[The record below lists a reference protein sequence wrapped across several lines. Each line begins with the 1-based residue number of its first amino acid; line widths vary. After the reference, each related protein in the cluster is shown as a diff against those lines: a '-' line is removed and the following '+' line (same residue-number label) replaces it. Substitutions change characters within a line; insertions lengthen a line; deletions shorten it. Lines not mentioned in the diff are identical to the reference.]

1 MWTLQIQD
9 SNGTRTQT
17 FGVSKVKIG
26 RDADCDVRLSGWRI
40 GGKHAELF
48 ASNNQGFLRDLGSS
62 SGTLVNGKAA
72 TTHGPLK
79 PTDKIQIGGYSF
91 TATWET
97 ESARAPAPA
106 PARFANP
113 EITSPLD
120 PEPEYQ
126 APHAAPQYAPA
137 HAGSHG
143 AANATQYAPLHAVPH
158 APSHAPSHVPSHA
171 TQYAP
176 PHAVPNAPS
185 HASHAASHAPSHA
198 TQYAPSYAA
207 SHAAAHGAPHAASH
221 AAPHAPSPRPAP
233 EAARPVQ
240 DESFTWRRVLHDRL
254 LESFDVRRV
263 DVHRMGDAELRARTE
278 QLIAELIE
286 RMPEIPKH
294 IDRSVLIGAVRDE
307 AIGLGLLEPLLADAS
322 VTEIMV
328 NRADEV
334 FVERGGQLERY
345 PVAFTSDRAVTGIIE
360 RIVAPIGRR
369 IDESSPMV
377 DARLKD
383 GSRVNAV
390 IPPLSLKGPSITI
403 RKFAKKKLG
412 SDDLLRF
419 GSANREMIEFMR
431 VVVEHRK
438 NVVISGGTGSGKTTL
453 LNILS
458 NFIPRGERIVT
469 IEDAAE
475 LQLHHPNLVSLE
487 SRPANI
493 EGKGQIAIRDLVRN
507 SLRMRPD
514 RIVVGECR
522 GGEAL
527 DMLQAM
533 NTGHDGSL
541 TTAHANN
548 PRDML
553 ARLETMVLMAGLD
566 LPVSAIREQIASAI
580 DIVVQQTR
588 FSCGTRKVTHICEVT
603 GVESGRIQL
612 QNIFEFRQTGI
623 DANGKTQG
631 HFTGCGFVPEFYES
645 LRRIGV
651 PLDLSIFDPRESVGA
666 VA

>member
-1 MWTLQIQD
+1 MWNIQTQE
-9 SNGTRTQT
+9 SGGPRTSPQ
-17 FGVSKVKIG
+17 FAGGKVKIG
-26 RDADCDVRLSGWRI
+26 RDAECDWKLPGWRVSS
-40 GGKHAELF
+40 KHAELF
-48 ASNNQGFLRDLGSS
+48 VSNDQGFLRDLASS
-62 SGTLVNGKAA
+62 AGTLVNGKAV
-72 TTHGPLK
+72 TTHGPL
-79 PTDKIQIGGYSF
+79 TSADQIQIGSHTF
-91 TATWET
+91 KATWIPDQKPAAPSVALPGAAASDA
-97 ESARAPAPA
+97 SAAAPASTA
-106 PARFANP
+106 
-113 EITSPLD
+113 
-120 PEPEYQ
+120 
-126 APHAAPQYAPA
+126 
-137 HAGSHG
+137 
-143 AANATQYAPLHAVPH
+143 
-158 APSHAPSHVPSHA
+158 
-171 TQYAP
+171 
-176 PHAVPNAPS
+176 
-185 HASHAASHAPSHA
+185 AAS
-198 TQYAPSYAA
+198 
-207 SHAAAHGAPHAASH
+207 
-221 AAPHAPSPRPAP
+221 RPAV
-233 EAARPVQ
+233 A
-240 DESFTWRRVLHDRL
+240 DESFAWRRILHERL
-254 LESFDVRRV
+254 LEAFDVRRV
-263 DVHRMGDAELRARTE
+263 DVHRMADTELRSRTE
-278 QLIAELIE
+278 QLIGDLIE
-286 RMPEIPKH
+286 HMPEIPKS
-294 IDRSVLIGAVRDE
+294 IDRAALIAAVRDE
-307 AIGLGLLEPLLADAS
+307 AIGLGLLEPLLADDS
-322 VTEIMV
+322 VSEIMV
-328 NRADEV
+328 NRADEI
-334 FVERGGQLERY
+334 FVERAGQLERY
-345 PVAFTSDRAVTGIIE
+345 PIAFTSDRAVTGIIE

-390 IPPLSLKGPSITI
+390 IPPLALKGPSITI
-403 RKFAKKKLG
+403 RKFSKRKLG
-412 SDDLLRF
+412 AQDLLRY
-419 GSANREMIEFMR
+419 GSANQAMIDFMKIT
-431 VVVEHRK
+431 VEHRK
-438 NVVISGGTGSGKTTL
+438 NVIISGGTGSGKTTL

-458 NFIPRGERIVT
+458 NFIPRTERIVT

-588 FSCGTRKVTHICEVT
+588 FACGTRKITHICEVT

-623 DANGKTQG
+623 DQAGKTQG
-631 HFTGCGFVPEFYES
+631 HFTGCGFVPEFYEA

-651 PLDLSIFDPRESVGA
+651 SLDLGIFDRREPAGA
-666 VA
+666 AS

>member
-1 MWTLQIQD
+1 MWTINLQS
-9 SNGTRTQT
+9 SNQPGQS
-17 FGVSKVKIG
+17 FAAGKVRIG
-26 RDADCDVRLSGWRI
+26 KDADCELRLPGWRI
-40 GGKHAELF
+40 GSKHAELF
-48 ASNNQGFLRDLGSS
+48 VSNDQAFLRDLGTSA
-62 SGTLVNGKAA
+62 GTLVNGKAVKN
-72 TTHGPLK
+72 THGPLT
-79 PTDKIQIGGYSF
+79 PNDQIQIGSHAF
-91 TATWET
+91 TANWV
-97 ESARAPAPA
+97 APRAKA
-106 PARFANP
+106 
-113 EITSPLD
+113 EIPV
-120 PEPEYQ
+120 PV
-126 APHAAPQYAPA
+126 
-137 HAGSHG
+137 
-143 AANATQYAPLHAVPH
+143 ATPAVP
-158 APSHAPSHVPSHA
+158 
-171 TQYAP
+171 
-176 PHAVPNAPS
+176 AVP
-185 HASHAASHAPSHA
+185 
-198 TQYAPSYAA
+198 
-207 SHAAAHGAPHAASH
+207 AAAQQAVVVKPVAQPAAKSDLL
-221 AAPHAPSPRPAP
+221 AGPA
-233 EAARPVQ
+233 VQ
-240 DESFTWRRVLHDRL
+240 DESFAWRRVLHDRL
-254 LESFDVRRV
+254 LEAFDVRRV
-263 DVHRMGDAELRARTE
+263 DVHRMADTELRARAE
-278 QLIAELIE
+278 QLISELIE
-286 RMPEIPKH
+286 RTPEIPPS
-294 IDRSVLIGAVRDE
+294 IDRAALLAAVRDE
-307 AIGLGLLEPLLADAS
+307 AIGLGLLEPLLADPS

-334 FVERGGQLERY
+334 FVERSGVLERY
-345 PVAFTSDRAVTGIIE
+345 PLAFTSDRAVTGIIE

-390 IPPLSLKGPSITI
+390 IPPLALKGPSITI
-403 RKFAKKKLG
+403 RKFAKRKLQAG
-412 SDDLLRF
+412 DLLKF
-419 GSANREMIEFMR
+419 QSANAQMIEFMR
-431 VVVEHRK
+431 VTVEHRK

-458 NFIPRGERIVT
+458 NFIPNGERIVT

-475 LQLHHPNLVSLE
+475 LQLYHPNLVSLE

-553 ARLETMVLMAGLD
+553 SRIETMVLMAGLD

-588 FSCGTRKVTHICEVT
+588 FACGTRKITHIAEVT

-612 QNIFEFRQTGI
+612 QSIFEFVQTGI
-623 DANGKTQG
+623 DSAGKTRG
-631 HFTGCGFVPEFYES
+631 YFTGCGFVPEFYES
-645 LRRIGV
+645 LRKIGV
-651 PLDLSIFDPRESVGA
+651 PLDLGIFDRRDPTGA
-666 VA
+666 PV

>member
-1 MWTLQIQD
+1 MWTLHLQPA
-9 SNGTRTQT
+9 NGVDAGTQFAT
-17 FGVSKVKIG
+17 AKVKIG
-26 RDADCDVRLSGWRI
+26 RDADCDFKLSGWRI
-40 GGKHAELF
+40 GPQHAELF
-48 ASNNQGFLRDLGSS
+48 VSNDQGFVRDLGCSA
-62 SGTLVNGKAA
+62 GTLVNGKPI

-79 PTDKIQIGGYSF
+79 PTDIIKIGGHSF
-91 TATWET
+91 MASWTAAQT
-97 ESARAPAPA
+97 EPQTAAIGPA
-106 PARFANP
+106 
-113 EITSPLD
+113 T
-120 PEPEYQ
+120 
-126 APHAAPQYAPA
+126 
-137 HAGSHG
+137 G
-143 AANATQYAPLHAVPH
+143 
-158 APSHAPSHVPSHA
+158 
-171 TQYAP
+171 
-176 PHAVPNAPS
+176 
-185 HASHAASHAPSHA
+185 
-198 TQYAPSYAA
+198 
-207 SHAAAHGAPHAASH
+207 
-221 AAPHAPSPRPAP
+221 
-233 EAARPVQ
+233 AARPLKIVLEPAARPAAQ
-240 DESFTWRRVLHDRL
+240 DESFAWRRVLHDRL

-263 DVHRMGDAELRARTE
+263 DVHRMADAELRTRTE
-278 QLIAELIE
+278 QLIAELIQQT
-286 RMPEIPKH
+286 PEIPQH
-294 IDRSVLIGAVRDE
+294 IDQTALLAAVRDE
-307 AIGLGLLEPLLADAS
+307 AIGLGLLEPLLADPS

-334 FVERGGQLERY
+334 FVERGGMLERY

-390 IPPLSLKGPSITI
+390 IPPLALKGPSITI
-403 RKFAKKKLG
+403 RKFSKRKLEAQ
-412 SDDLLRF
+412 DLLKF
-419 GSANREMIEFMR
+419 NSANREMVEFMQ
-431 VVVEHRK
+431 VMVEHRK

-458 NFIPRGERIVT
+458 NFIPKGERIVT

-541 TTAHANN
+541 TTAHANH

-588 FSCGTRKVTHICEVT
+588 FACGTRKVTHVTEVT

-612 QNIFEFRQTGI
+612 ADIFEFRQTGI
-623 DANGKTQG
+623 DADGKTQG
-631 HFTGCGFVPEFYES
+631 YFTGCGFVPEFYES

-651 PLDLSIFDPRESVGA
+651 PLDIGIFARQEPKGA
-666 VA
+666 AA

>member
-1 MWTLQIQD
+1 MWTIQMHG
-9 SNGTRTQT
+9 SNGASGPSFPT
-17 FGVSKVKIG
+17 GKVKIG
-26 RDADCDVRLSGWRI
+26 KDAECDLKLPGWRVSA
-40 GGKHAELF
+40 KHAELF
-48 ASNNQGFLRDLGSS
+48 VSNDQGFLRDLGSS
-62 SGTLVNGKAA
+62 SGTLVNGKTV
-72 TTHGPLK
+72 TTHGPLSA
-79 PTDKIQIGGYSF
+79 TDRIQVGPHFF
-91 TATWET
+91 TASWSGEADKLKTLT
-97 ESARAPAPA
+97 TAVAPAA
-106 PARFANP
+106 
-113 EITSPLD
+113 TPL
-120 PEPEYQ
+120 
-126 APHAAPQYAPA
+126 AAPSAPRR
-137 HAGSHG
+137 
-143 AANATQYAPLHAVPH
+143 
-158 APSHAPSHVPSHA
+158 
-171 TQYAP
+171 
-176 PHAVPNAPS
+176 
-185 HASHAASHAPSHA
+185 ASA
-198 TQYAPSYAA
+198 
-207 SHAAAHGAPHAASH
+207 
-221 AAPHAPSPRPAP
+221 AP
-233 EAARPVQ
+233 EAASRAPVQ
-240 DESFTWRRVLHDRL
+240 DETFAWRRLLHDRL
-254 LESFDVRRV
+254 LEAFDVRRV
-263 DVHRMGDAELRARTE
+263 DVHRMPDAELRSRAE
-278 QLIAELIE
+278 QLISELIE
-286 RMPEIPKH
+286 HTPEIPKTL
-294 IDRSVLIGAVRDE
+294 DRTALISAVRDE
-307 AIGLGLLEPLLADAS
+307 AIGLGLLEPLLADNS
-322 VTEIMV
+322 ITEIMV

-334 FVERGGQLERY
+334 FIERSGVLERY

-390 IPPLSLKGPSITI
+390 IPPLALKGPSITI
-403 RKFAKKKLG
+403 RKFSKRKLG
-412 SDDLLRF
+412 AEDLLRF
-419 GSANREMIEFMR
+419 GSASAEMVEFMK
-431 VVVEHRK
+431 VTVEHRK

-553 ARLETMVLMAGLD
+553 ARIETMVLMAGLD

-588 FSCGTRKVTHICEVT
+588 YPCGTRKVTHICEVT

-612 QNIFEFRQTGI
+612 QNIFEFVQTSA
-623 DANGKTQG
+623 DKDGKTQG
-631 HFTGCGFVPEFYES
+631 YFSGCGFVPEYYES
-645 LRRIGV
+645 LRKIGV
-651 PLDLSIFDPRESVGA
+651 PLDLSIFERRDPVGSTT
-666 VA
+666 

>member
-1 MWTLQIQD
+1 MWTIELQQ
-9 SNGTRTQT
+9 SNGQQPPT
-17 FGVSKVKIG
+17 FAAGRVKIG
-26 RDADCDVRLSGWRI
+26 RDAECDLKLSGWRV

-48 ASNNQGFLRDLGSS
+48 VSNEQGFVRDLG
-62 SGTLVNGKAA
+62 GAKTLVNGVTV
-72 TTHGPLK
+72 TTYGPLK
-79 PTDKIQIGGYSF
+79 ASDKIQIGPHALS
-91 TATWET
+91 ATWADVKKEASPSPV
-97 ESARAPAPA
+97 SAGHTAPLPQAVAPAATLGGASSVTPPSDAADPA
-106 PARFANP
+106 AFV
-113 EITSPLD
+113 
-120 PEPEYQ
+120 
-126 APHAAPQYAPA
+126 
-137 HAGSHG
+137 
-143 AANATQYAPLHAVPH
+143 AV
-158 APSHAPSHVPSHA
+158 V
-171 TQYAP
+171 
-176 PHAVPNAPS
+176 
-185 HASHAASHAPSHA
+185 
-198 TQYAPSYAA
+198 
-207 SHAAAHGAPHAASH
+207 
-221 AAPHAPSPRPAP
+221 
-233 EAARPVQ
+233 
-240 DESFTWRRVLHDRL
+240 DESFAWRRILHDRL
-254 LESFDVRRV
+254 LEAFDVRRV
-263 DVHRMGDAELRARTE
+263 DVHRMADGELRSRTE
-278 QLIAELIE
+278 TLISELMTG
-286 RMPEIPKH
+286 MPEIPKH
-294 IDRSVLIGAVRDE
+294 IDRGILLAAVRDE
-307 AIGLGLLEPLLADAS
+307 AIGLGLLEPLLADTA

-328 NRADEV
+328 NRADEI
-334 FVERGGQLERY
+334 FVERGGVLERY

-390 IPPLSLKGPSITI
+390 IPPLALKGPSITI
-403 RKFAKKKLG
+403 RKFSKRKLG
-412 SDDLLRF
+412 ASDLLRF
-419 GSANREMIEFMR
+419 GSANQEMVEFMQ
-431 VVVEHRK
+431 VMVEHRK

-541 TTAHANN
+541 TTAHANT

-588 FSCGTRKVTHICEVT
+588 FGCGTRKVTHITEVT

-612 QNIFEFRQTGI
+612 QNIFEFHQTGM

-631 HFTGCGFVPEFYES
+631 YFTGCGFVPEFYES

-651 PLDLSIFDPRESVGA
+651 PLDIGIFERRDGKGGA
-666 VA
+666 A

>member
-1 MWTLQIQD
+1 MWNVQLRPADGQPSDLSFPQ
-9 SNGTRTQT
+9 G
-17 FGVSKVKIG
+17 KVKVG
-26 RDADCDVRLSGWRI
+26 RDADNDVKLTGWRVSR
-40 GGKHAELF
+40 KHVELF
-48 ASNNQGFLRDLGSS
+48 VSNDQAFVRDLDSTG
-62 SGTLVNGKAA
+62 GTLVNGTRV
-72 TTHGPLK
+72 TTHGPLA
-79 PTDKIQIGGYSF
+79 PEDTIQIGSYALKVRWAIAAKPRVVAQGEGHD
-91 TATWET
+91 AAPRQPEPM
-97 ESARAPAPA
+97 AGKAPA
-106 PARFANP
+106 
-113 EITSPLD
+113 
-120 PEPEYQ
+120 Q
-126 APHAAPQYAPA
+126 ASNTAA
-137 HAGSHG
+137 
-143 AANATQYAPLHAVPH
+143 T
-158 APSHAPSHVPSHA
+158 
-171 TQYAP
+171 
-176 PHAVPNAPS
+176 
-185 HASHAASHAPSHA
+185 
-198 TQYAPSYAA
+198 
-207 SHAAAHGAPHAASH
+207 
-221 AAPHAPSPRPAP
+221 
-233 EAARPVQ
+233 PVQ
-240 DESFTWRRVLHDRL
+240 DKTFQWRRVLHERL
-254 LESFDVRRV
+254 LEAFDLRRV
-263 DVHRMGDAELRARTE
+263 DVHKMSDTELRSRTE
-278 QLIAELIE
+278 ALISGLIE
-286 RMPEIPKH
+286 QMPEIPADA
-294 IDRSVLIGAVRDE
+294 DRAALVAAVRDE

-345 PVAFTSDRAVTGIIE
+345 PLAFTSDRAVTGIIE

-390 IPPLSLKGPSITI
+390 IPPLALKGPSITI
-403 RKFAKKKLG
+403 RKFAKRKLVAE
-412 SDDLLRF
+412 DLLRF
-419 GSANREMIEFMR
+419 GSASPEMVEFMR
-431 VVVEHRK
+431 VAVEHRK

-458 NFIPRGERIVT
+458 NFIPHGERIVT

-493 EGKGQIAIRDLVRN
+493 EGKGQVAIRDLVRN

-553 ARLETMVLMAGLD
+553 ARLETMVLMAGLE
-566 LPVSAIREQIASAI
+566 LPVSAIRDQIASAI

-588 FSCGTRKVTHICEVT
+588 FACGTRKITHICEVT

-612 QNIFEFRQTGI
+612 QKIFER
-623 DANGKTQG
+623 N
-631 HFTGCGFVPEFYES
+631 
-645 LRRIGV
+645 
-651 PLDLSIFDPRESVGA
+651 DPKAKSA
-666 VA
+666 

>member
-1 MWTLQIQD
+1 MWTIQLQE
-9 SNGTRTQT
+9 SNGERSESQ
-17 FGVSKVKIG
+17 FGAGKVKIG
-26 RDADCDVRLSGWRI
+26 KDADCDLKLSGWRVS
-40 GGKHAELF
+40 GKHAELF
-48 ASNNQGFLRDLGSS
+48 VSNDQGFLRDLGSS
-62 SGTLVNGKAA
+62 AGTLVNGKAV
-72 TTHGPLK
+72 TTHPVTSG
-79 PTDKIQIGGYSF
+79 DKIQVGPHSL
-91 TATWET
+91 TATWV
-97 ESARAPAPA
+97 SRAADA
-106 PARFANP
+106 
-113 EITSPLD
+113 
-120 PEPEYQ
+120 
-126 APHAAPQYAPA
+126 
-137 HAGSHG
+137 
-143 AANATQYAPLHAVPH
+143 
-158 APSHAPSHVPSHA
+158 
-171 TQYAP
+171 
-176 PHAVPNAPS
+176 
-185 HASHAASHAPSHA
+185 
-198 TQYAPSYAA
+198 
-207 SHAAAHGAPHAASH
+207 
-221 AAPHAPSPRPAP
+221 RPAP
-233 EAARPVQ
+233 QAKLAVSVAGAAPVVAAASTLPVAAPALQ
-240 DESFTWRRVLHDRL
+240 DESFTWRRLLQDRL
-254 LESFDVRRV
+254 LEAFDVRRV
-263 DVHRMGDAELRARTE
+263 DVHRMADSELRSRAE
-278 QLIAELIE
+278 QLIGELIE
-286 RMPEIPKH
+286 RMPEIPAH
-294 IDRSVLIGAVRDE
+294 IDRTELLAAVRDE
-307 AIGLGLLEPLLADAS
+307 AIGLGPLEPLLADAS

-334 FVERGGQLERY
+334 FVERDGKLQRH
-345 PVAFTSDRAVTGIIE
+345 PISFTSDRAVTGIIE

-390 IPPLSLKGPSITI
+390 IPPLALKGPSITI
-403 RKFAKKKLG
+403 RKFSKRKLD
-412 SDDLLRF
+412 SQDLFKF
-419 GSANREMIEFMR
+419 GSANQEMIEFMK
-431 VVVEHRK
+431 VTVEHRK

-487 SRPANI
+487 SRPSNI
-493 EGKGQIAIRDLVRN
+493 EGKGQVAIRDLVRN

-566 LPVSAIREQIASAI
+566 LPVAAIREQIASAI

-588 FSCGTRKVTHICEVT
+588 FACGTRKVTHICEVT

-623 DANGKTQG
+623 DKDGKTQG
-631 HFTGCGFVPEFYES
+631 YFTGCGFVPEFYES
-645 LRRIGV
+645 LRRIGI
-651 PLDLSIFDPRESVGA
+651 PLDLKIFDRRDPVGSA
-666 VA
+666 A

>member
-1 MWTLQIQD
+1 MWTVHLQEA
-9 SNGTRTQT
+9 NGKPAPRFTA
-17 FGVSKVKIG
+17 GKVKIG
-26 RDADCDVRLSGWRI
+26 RDADCDLKLSGWRI
-40 GGKHAELF
+40 GSKHAELF
-48 ASNNQGFLRDLGSS
+48 VSNDQAFLRDLGSS
-62 SGTLVNGKAA
+62 AGTLVNGKPV
-72 TTHGPLK
+72 TTHGPLA
-79 PTDKIQIGGYSF
+79 PTDKIQVGGHAF
-91 TATWET
+91 TACWTAEPAKSNALPAAVT
-97 ESARAPAPA
+97 KEAASPAPA
-106 PARFANP
+106 A
-113 EITSPLD
+113 
-120 PEPEYQ
+120 
-126 APHAAPQYAPA
+126 
-137 HAGSHG
+137 
-143 AANATQYAPLHAVPH
+143 
-158 APSHAPSHVPSHA
+158 
-171 TQYAP
+171 
-176 PHAVPNAPS
+176 
-185 HASHAASHAPSHA
+185 AASPAMPDSA
-198 TQYAPSYAA
+198 
-207 SHAAAHGAPHAASH
+207 
-221 AAPHAPSPRPAP
+221 PRPA
-233 EAARPVQ
+233 VV
-240 DESFTWRRVLHDRL
+240 DESFAWRRMLHERL
-254 LESFDVRRV
+254 LEAFDVRRV
-263 DVHRMGDAELRARTE
+263 DVHRMADSELRSRTE

-286 RMPEIPKH
+286 HMPDIPKH
-294 IDRSVLIGAVRDE
+294 LDRAMLVAAVRDE

-334 FVERGGQLERY
+334 FVERAGVLERY

-390 IPPLSLKGPSITI
+390 IPPLALKGPSITI
-403 RKFAKKKLG
+403 RKFSKRKLEAQ
-412 SDDLLRF
+412 DLLKY
-419 GSANREMIEFMR
+419 GSANREMIEFMQ
-431 VVVEHRK
+431 VMVEHRK

-458 NFIPRGERIVT
+458 NFIPKGERIVT

-588 FSCGTRKVTHICEVT
+588 FACGTRKVTHISEVT

-612 QNIFEFRQTGI
+612 QNIFEFKQTGL
-623 DANGKTQG
+623 DSAGKTQG
-631 HFTGCGFVPEFYES
+631 YFTGCGFVPEFYES

-651 PLDLSIFDPRESVGA
+651 PLDLGIFDQREPAGGA
-666 VA
+666 K

>member
-1 MWTLQIQD
+1 V
-9 SNGTRTQT
+9 
-17 FGVSKVKIG
+17 VS
-26 RDADCDVRLSGWRI
+26 
-40 GGKHAELF
+40 
-48 ASNNQGFLRDLGSS
+48 
-62 SGTLVNGKAA
+62 
-72 TTHGPLK
+72 
-79 PTDKIQIGGYSF
+79 
-91 TATWET
+91 
-97 ESARAPAPA
+97 
-106 PARFANP
+106 
-113 EITSPLD
+113 
-120 PEPEYQ
+120 
-126 APHAAPQYAPA
+126 
-137 HAGSHG
+137 
-143 AANATQYAPLHAVPH
+143 
-158 APSHAPSHVPSHA
+158 
-171 TQYAP
+171 
-176 PHAVPNAPS
+176 
-185 HASHAASHAPSHA
+185 
-198 TQYAPSYAA
+198 
-207 SHAAAHGAPHAASH
+207 
-221 AAPHAPSPRPAP
+221 
-233 EAARPVQ
+233 PVQ

-254 LESFDVRRV
+254 LEAFDVRRV
-263 DVHRMGDAELRARTE
+263 DVHRMGDSELRTRTE

-286 RMPEIPKH
+286 RTPEIPKH
-294 IDRSVLIGAVRDE
+294 LDRAALVAAVRDE
-307 AIGLGLLEPLLADAS
+307 AIGLGLLEPLLADES
-322 VTEIMV
+322 VSEIMV

-334 FVERGGQLERY
+334 FVERSGVLERF
-345 PVAFTSDRAVTGIIE
+345 PLAFTSDRAVTGIIE

-390 IPPLSLKGPSITI
+390 IPPLALKGPSITI
-403 RKFAKKKLG
+403 RKFSKRKLG
-412 SDDLLRF
+412 AEDLF
-419 GSANREMIEFMR
+419 KYGSADRDMIEFMR
-431 VVVEHRK
+431 VTVEHRK

-458 NFIPRGERIVT
+458 NFIPQTERIVT

-475 LQLHHPNLVSLE
+475 LQLHHPNIVSLE

-588 FSCGTRKVTHICEVT
+588 FACGTRKVTHICEVT

-612 QNIFEFRQTGI
+612 QTIFEFKQTGL
-623 DANGKTQG
+623 DRNGKTEG
-631 HFTGCGFVPEFYES
+631 YFTGCGFVPEFYEA
-645 LRRIGV
+645 LRKIGV
-651 PLDLSIFDPRESVGA
+651 PLDLGIFSQRDAAGA